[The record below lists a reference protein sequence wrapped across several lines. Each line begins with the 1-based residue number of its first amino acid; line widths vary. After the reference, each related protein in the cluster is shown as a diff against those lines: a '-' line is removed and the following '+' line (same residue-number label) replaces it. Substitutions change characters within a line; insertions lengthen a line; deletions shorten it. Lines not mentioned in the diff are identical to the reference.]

1 MANITSANG
10 YARPPVIVLCIFNI
24 GRLCANCVASLHHFA
39 GRRPSVKM
47 SAYMLPLQ
55 SGLRCSANNPL
66 SVPRHMHSNIKAK
79 GKPVAIAPA

>member
-10 YARPPVIVLCIFNI
+10 YARLSVIALCIFEI
-24 GRLCANCVASLHHFA
+24 ARLCTSCVAGLHHFA
-39 GRRPSVKM
+39 GRRPSCKM
-47 SAYMLPLQ
+47 SAYMFPLQ

-66 SVPRHMHSNIKAK
+66 SVPRHMHNNIKAK